1 MHFPVIFS
9 LEGFGAKG
17 LELALE
23 RGFLVQL
30 LLLMVL
36 VIVNL
41 RLVLLGEQLLAE
53 IALEFLS

>member
-9 LEGFGAKG
+9 LEGFGAKR

-36 VIVNL
+36 VIVSL